1 MIGEAQFDGHENI
14 GPVLRGV
21 VNVTPGE
28 RESPKWISIYKW
40 MTYWTMGYYIK
51 FLNMVIN

>member
-1 MIGEAQFDGHENI
+1 MVGEAQFDGHENI